1 MTDTHRA
8 SARAIELQ
16 EVHKS
21 FGTTK
26 IIHGVSL
33 EIRDGERHAI
43 IGPNGAGKSTLFNL
57 ISGRHEVSA
66 GR

>member
-1 MTDTHRA
+1 MKN
-8 SARAIELQ
+8 AIELQ

-33 EIRDGERHAI
+33 AIRDGERHAV
-43 IGPNGAGKSTLFNL
+43 IGPNGAGSRLCST
-57 ISGRHEVSA
+57 
-66 GR
+66 